1 MFRKALRRFTLGAL
15 LVVSV
20 AALAAATGGSAG
32 TPFAYS
38 TQPYPSSDGNGLAC
52 PGFSVNERHYCLVIT
67 TYNHLKKDAAV
78 EVDLTLQ
85 NWDQST
91 LTNPQATLTWSS
103 DLAKL
108 NFLSA
113 NPANCVPSTGSI
125 TCSFPNIPGVGSTSG
140 PNSTPNT
147 STVKLYFSSAADS
160 PTEVHFAGSA
170 TAKEN
175 GNDNPNNASNV
186 ETQSVADAVMAFDDD
201 STGALLNEDATVVL
215 PTAPY
220 NKPRLHT
227 TLGNAF
233 VGGFTSTSPAFIAQF
248 AATSGTPCVL
258 GVSCSGLD
266 LNTDLSGGSFS
277 ATNQIL
283 WTADVTAN
291 NTNVVAV
298 HTYDPVTI
306 TPSAPN
312 TLGTPGTRFANC
324 DGVVF
329 TSFGSN
335 PQANLTTGTAYFVR
349 NATTSNGN
357 TSFQVSATAKGS
369 LINVSGTGS
378 FQGSCV
384 RIIGDKP
391 AEVTK
396 ACSLSTAPAM
406 PVAPATPPLL
416 CAVKKDNSTVRVY
429 LWDDA
434 NGHVG
439 Y

>member
-1 MFRKALRRFTLGAL
+1 MFQKAVRRFTLGAL

-20 AALAAATGGSAG
+20 AALAAATGGSASVG
-32 TPFAYS
+32 FVTTNDTPS
-38 TQPYPSSDGNGLAC
+38 VDGNNVAC
-52 PGFSVNERHYCLVIT
+52 PGFGVNERHYCLVIT
-67 TYNHLKKDAAV
+67 TYNNLKQGGAV
-78 EVDLTLQ
+78 EVDLTLK
-85 NWDQST
+85 NYDSST
-91 LTNPQATLTWSS
+91 LTNPSATLTWDNSV
-103 DLAKL
+103 AKL
-108 NFLSA
+108 SFISS
-113 NPANCVPSTGSI
+113 NPANCSSASANSA
-125 TCSFPNIPGVGSTSG
+125 TCTFPNIPGVGSGAGGGSF
-140 PNSTPNT
+140 NA
-147 STVKLYFSSAADS
+147 STVKLYFGSAADS
-160 PTEVHFAGSA
+160 AATIHFGGTA

-175 GNDNPNNASNV
+175 GNDNTGAANV
-186 ETQSVADAVMAFDDD
+186 ETQTVLDAAMTFD
-201 STGALLNEDATVVL
+201 SNTGDAANEDATVVL
-215 PTAPY
+215 PTAPF

-248 AATSGTPCVL
+248 AATSGTPCLL
-258 GVSCSGLD
+258 GVSCTGLD

-291 NTNVVAV
+291 NTNIVAV
-298 HTYDPVTI
+298 HTYDPVSI

-312 TLGTPGTRFANC
+312 TLTTTGTRFANC

-329 TSFGSN
+329 TSFGTN
-335 PQANLTTGTAYFVR
+335 PQANLSTGTAYFVR
-349 NATTSNGN
+349 NPTTSNGN

-369 LINVSGTGS
+369 LINVTGTGS
-378 FQGSCV
+378 FTGSCI

-396 ACSLSTAPAM
+396 ACTTSTPPAM
-406 PVAPATPPLL
+406 PAAPPIL
-416 CAVKKDNSTVRVY
+416 CAAKLDNSTVRVY

-434 NGHVG
+434 NGHLG